1 MEVLGKS
8 VIKIASHHHASYRFH
23 KDVNNY
29 SNNPDKK
36 GYLV

>member
-8 VIKIASHHHASYRFH
+8 VIKVASPHHASYRFH
-23 KDVNNY
+23 KHVNNY

-36 GYLV
+36 RYFV